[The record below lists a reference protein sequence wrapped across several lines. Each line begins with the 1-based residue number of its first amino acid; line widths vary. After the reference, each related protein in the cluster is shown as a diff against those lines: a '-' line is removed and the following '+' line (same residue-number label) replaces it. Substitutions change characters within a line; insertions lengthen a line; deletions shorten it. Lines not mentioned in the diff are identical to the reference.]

1 MAVYQD
7 HAKNIKKEDRNCS
20 KCGKETPKTVH
31 PESLDPY
38 YIGQWHEDPGET
50 KWVSICSVCGDRNE
64 DF

>member
-38 YIGQWHEDPGET
+38 YIGQ
-50 KWVSICSVCGDRNE
+50 
-64 DF
+64 